1 MITRASLLALFLAI
15 GSVLSAR
22 QDPIGATAIVDAT
35 VIPMTSNTAVLRN
48 HTIVIRSDRIAS
60 LGPTATTTVP
70 TDALRID
77 GRGKFVIP
85 GLADMHVHLEYF
97 EQPDILGL
105 FVANGVTTIRN
116 MDGRPYILDWKKKA
130 AAGQLAIPRIY
141 SAGPLLDGIPP
152 VRPDNTVVSS
162 AAEARDQVENQAAAG
177 YDVIKVY
184 SGLSPDVYREILAAA
199 AARKLPVAGHV
210 PRTVGIDAAL
220 AGGLRSI
227 EHLADYA
234 SAIEA
239 DASPFKG
246 KGHWSKRYLSSPIDN
261 ARLAA
266 LAERQAKSGVWS
278 VPTLIQ
284 PLRELLRVDEIS
296 GRLAADEVRYIP
308 ASGREQWREM
318 ATRIT
323 KRMDDADWALI
334 ADGVRHRRQVV
345 SAFRGAGVKLA
356 AGTDTPNPFVVPGFS
371 LHEELSLL
379 VDAGLSPAEALAAT
393 TREAARL
400 MSSNDWGTVAAGQV
414 ADLVL
419 LDANPLVQIGHTRQ
433 IDSVMLGGRL
443 VSASDRRAML
453 DAIARTSR

>member
-22 QDPIGATAIVDAT
+22 QDSIGATAIVDAT
-35 VIPMTSNTAVLRN
+35 VIPMTSNTIVLSN
-48 HTIVIRSDRIAS
+48 HTVVIRGDRITS
-60 LGPTATTTVP
+60 VGPTATSGVP
-70 TDALRID
+70 KEARRID

-97 EQPDILGL
+97 DQPDILGL

-116 MDGRPYILDWKKKA
+116 MDGRPYILEWRKKA
-130 AAGQLAIPRIY
+130 ATGQLAVPRIY
-141 SAGPLLDGIPP
+141 SAGPLLDGSPP

-162 AAEARDQVENQAAAG
+162 PVDAREHVEKQAAAG
-177 YDVIKVY
+177 YDFIKVY
-184 SGLSPDVYREILAAA
+184 SALSPDVYREILVAAVMTQM
-199 AARKLPVAGHV
+199 PVAGHV
-210 PRTVGIDAAL
+210 PRAVGLDSAL
-220 AGGLRSI
+220 ASGIRSI
-227 EHLADYA
+227 EHLGDYA

-266 LAERQAKSGVWS
+266 LAGRQAKSGVWS
-278 VPTLIQ
+278 VPTLVQ
-284 PLRELLRVDEIS
+284 PLRELLRVDEINS
-296 GRLAADEVRYIP
+296 RLAADEVRYIP

-345 SAFRGAGVKLA
+345 GAFRRAGVKLA

-400 MSSNDWGTVAAGQV
+400 MSTNDWGTVAAGQA

-419 LDANPLVQIGHTRQ
+419 LDANPLVQIGNTRQ
-433 IDSVMLGGRL
+433 IDSVMLRGRL
-443 VSASDRRAML
+443 VSASDCRAML